1 MSAPRLILNAHRV
14 FHDEFY
20 SREDGN
26 ASGTVFSDHPWTP
39 KTHSEVTGNI

>member
-1 MSAPRLILNAHRV
+1 MSAPRLILNAHGV